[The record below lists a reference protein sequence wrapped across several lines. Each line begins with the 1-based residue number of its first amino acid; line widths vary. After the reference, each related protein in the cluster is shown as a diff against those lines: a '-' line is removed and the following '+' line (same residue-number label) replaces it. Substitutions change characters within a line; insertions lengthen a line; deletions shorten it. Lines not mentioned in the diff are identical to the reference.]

1 MGPSS
6 NFFPPPPKKEK
17 AEILRKRHSKTGMA
31 ERVSH
36 LPLGV
41 EEQPASR
48 LPRQTRVVGA
58 AAVVVAGALAVCTLA
73 PGPGARLP
81 PVLAQAQQQSWGRGA
96 GRTAER
102 NRALQSLAQLQWG
115 GHARAKRTL
124 VQLDNMAAGAGSP
137 IYQQAQDEQ
146 TNDPGALGEPTKSMD
161 DMPDDVKAMFAQA
174 SSEQES
180 DPAFGGNTTDVNEV
194 PDSIQQ
200 WFDDMKKK
208 VAIDPTKTIDVTVEQ
223 NTRS

>member
-1 MGPSS
+1 
-6 NFFPPPPKKEK
+6 
-17 AEILRKRHSKTGMA
+17 MA

-36 LPLGV
+36 LLLAG

-115 GHARAKRTL
+115 GHVRAKRTL

-161 DMPDDVKAMFAQA
+161 DMPDDVKAMAPLALAHRLIVRPESQLRGR
-174 SSEQES
+174 SDLSVIQEIL
-180 DPAFGGNTTDVNEV
+180 DQT
-194 PDSIQQ
+194 
-200 WFDDMKKK
+200 
-208 VAIDPTKTIDVTVEQ
+208 AIEIEEG
-223 NTRS
+223 

>member
-1 MGPSS
+1 M
-6 NFFPPPPKKEK
+6 
-17 AEILRKRHSKTGMA
+17 RKRHSKTGMA

-81 PVLAQAQQQSWGRGA
+81 PVLAQAQQQSWGRGS